1 MLFNSFEF
9 LLFFPIVTII
19 FFLLPHRF
27 RWFHLLVASC
37 IFYMAFIPIY
47 ILILFFTI
55 IIDYIAGI
63 LIENATGARR
73 KMFLVMSLVA
83 NIGVLG
89 YFKYYNF
96 FAENIISA
104 FAHFHVH
111 LNLNLLHIVLPIG
124 LSFHTFQ
131 AMSYT
136 IEVYRGNQK
145 PERHF
150 GIYSLYV
157 MFYPQLAA
165 GPIER
170 PQNILHQFHEEKH
183 FDYSDVVLGLRM
195 MLWGLFKKIVIA
207 DNLAKFADPI
217 LNDPHKYP
225 GTSIAIG
232 IVFFAI
238 QIYCDFSGYSEVAL
252 GTARVMGYKLMTNFN
267 HPYHSRSITEF
278 WRRWH
283 ISLSTWFSDYLHG
296 PVSMALRNFGTA
308 AIIASAIFTFLISGL
323 WHGADW
329 KFVFWGGL
337 HGVAIG
343 YEILTK
349 KARKKLFK
357 KLPMA
362 LGNFISL
369 ACTFSYVCFVYVFFR
384 ANTLSDAFYMI
395 RKFISIPSELITI
408 LKTRSIAVLQLAEPK
423 QVIYG
428 IGLIGILELFYLVN
442 MKYKSKFPFA
452 KLPRY
457 AKWAVYYV
465 MILAMIFFGSAEN
478 KLFIYFQF

>member
-1 MLFNSFEF
+1 
-9 LLFFPIVTII
+9 
-19 FFLLPHRF
+19 
-27 RWFHLLVASC
+27 
-37 IFYMAFIPIY
+37 
-47 ILILFFTI
+47 
-55 IIDYIAGI
+55 
-63 LIENATGARR
+63 
-73 KMFLVMSLVA
+73 
-83 NIGVLG
+83 
-89 YFKYYNF
+89 
-96 FAENIISA
+96 
-104 FAHFHVH
+104 
-111 LNLNLLHIVLPIG
+111 
-124 LSFHTFQ
+124 
-131 AMSYT
+131 
-136 IEVYRGNQK
+136 
-145 PERHF
+145 
-150 GIYSLYV
+150 
-157 MFYPQLAA
+157 
-165 GPIER
+165 
-170 PQNILHQFHEEKH
+170 
-183 FDYSDVVLGLRM
+183 
-195 MLWGLFKKIVIA
+195 
-207 DNLAKFADPI
+207 
-217 LNDPHKYP
+217 
-225 GTSIAIG
+225 
-232 IVFFAI
+232 
-238 QIYCDFSGYSEVAL
+238 
-252 GTARVMGYKLMTNFN
+252 MTNFN